1 MIKEYI
7 GRGKDLVEATEAAKI
22 GLIAENGLKDDDSI
36 KFDVLNST
44 YKPKVLGL
52 FGGAMVEVKASVEL
66 PDPKPEK
73 KKNEK
78 KEPKAETKAEPKN
91 KPEKADKKVEKKVA
105 EKAKEAAPELEL
117 IPAEKLEKGSSAAK
131 AAEYIKT
138 VMTGLGCENVSVSAA
153 TVDGVIYLQLD
164 GEKLGV
170 VIGRRGETLDALQY
184 LTSLAANTGNGYQ
197 KVTLNIGNYREKREQ
212 TLTSLAKRVSAQVL
226 NSGRSR
232 TLEPMNPY
240 ERRIIHTA
248 VQEIEGVVSNS
259 VGEGSGRRVVISPEG
274 GDRRPPRRDDHRGG
288 RRGGAK
294 SAAPVADPN
303 RAPKKDAP
311 DLPLYGRIN

>member
-7 GRGKDLVEATEAAKI
+7 GEGKDIKEATEAAKM
-22 GLIAENGLKDDDSI
+22 GLITENRLKDDDNI
-36 KFDVLNST
+36 NYDVLNST

-52 FGGAMVEVKASVEL
+52 FGGSMVQVKAFIEL
-66 PDPKPEK
+66 PDEKPAKKKAEK
-73 KKNEK
+73 KTAK
-78 KEPKAETKAEPKN
+78 PETKAESK
-91 KPEKADKKVEKKVA
+91 EKTAKA
-105 EKAKEAAPELEL
+105 ERKAEQNTKESAPELEL
-117 IPAEKLEKGSSAAK
+117 IPAEQLEKGSSAAK

-153 TVDGVIYLQLD
+153 TVDGAIYLQLD

-212 TLTSLAKRVSAQVL
+212 TLTSLAKRVSAQVVS
-226 NSGRSR
+226 SGRSR

-274 GDRRPPRRDDHRGG
+274 GDRRPPRRDDRRSRGS
-288 RRGGAK
+288 RPTQTVK
-294 SAAPVADPN
+294 TDPS
-303 RAPKKDAP
+303 REPKKDAP